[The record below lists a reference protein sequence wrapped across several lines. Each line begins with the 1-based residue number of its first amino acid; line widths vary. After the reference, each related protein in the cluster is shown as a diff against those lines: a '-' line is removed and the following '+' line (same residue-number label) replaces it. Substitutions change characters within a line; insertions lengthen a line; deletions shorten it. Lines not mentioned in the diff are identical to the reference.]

1 MSAASMTTNF
11 ASAELPGA
19 DAVDDP
25 IQDEIPAETVVW
37 PLVSILIPA
46 FNHGRFI
53 QRCLDS
59 ALEDAYPAK
68 ELMIIDDGSTDDTAD
83 RIAEWIAAHCMDIPI
98 EYVSRE
104 NRGISATLNELEA
117 QANGEFIRLVASDD
131 HLLPGGLEAQ
141 VRYLLK
147 HSGKGAVIGDSIVID
162 REGARLADSGM
173 CDLHGADKRLY
184 YSDDGIRRAVI
195 THWAIC
201 GSVAMIRRSALETV
215 ALCTEGLRVEDWDL
229 FLRLVADNALGF
241 IDVSVSAYRL
251 HGANLSK
258 TRHVPTRVIHL
269 AESRQVAMRRMSLF
283 NEPYRTLLRAQTHYI
298 SAKISFL
305 QRQLVPLALH
315 MLAYLSLMVA
325 SKLRWSPS
333 KHGEQRT

>member
-1 MSAASMTTNF
+1 MSASMTTNL
-11 ASAELPGA
+11 ASADLPDA
-19 DAVDDP
+19 DVSDDP
-25 IQDEIPAETVVW
+25 IHDELPANAAAW

-68 ELMIIDDGSTDDTAD
+68 ELVIIDDGSTDDTAD
-83 RIAEWIAAHCMDIPI
+83 RIAEWVAVHCMDIPI

-104 NRGISATLNELEA
+104 NRGVSATLNELA
-117 QANGEFIRLVASDD
+117 ARANGEFIRLVASDD
-131 HLLPGGLEAQ
+131 YLLPGGLETQ

-147 HSGKGAVIGDSIVID
+147 HAGKGAVIGDSVVID
-162 REGARLADSGM
+162 REGTRLADSGM

-184 YSDDGIRRAVI
+184 YSDDGIRRAII
-195 THWAIC
+195 TQWAIC
-201 GSVAMIRRSALETV
+201 GSVAMIRRRALETV
-215 ALCTEGLRVEDWDL
+215 ALCTEGLRIEDWDL
-229 FLRLVADNALGF
+229 FLRLAAGNALGF
-241 IDVSVSAYRL
+241 VDVGVSAYRL

-305 QRQLVPLALH
+305 QRQLGPLVLH
-315 MLAYLSLMVA
+315 MLAYLSLMLA
-325 SKLRWSPS
+325 SKLGWPWS
-333 KHGEQRT
+333 KHGAQRT